1 MIMAFAGYMISGFSN
16 TDFGFLI
23 LTPEQKAE
31 IEAKR
36 DNVKLK
42 HFTQWSKADGG
53 DDKWYSY
60 HQFEYGKNREGYWDG
75 EKMIV
80 QVEEL
85 LDAAEHIWPEYEHV
99 LVFDWSAA
107 MPHPLHLQLLRAVAG
122 GRSTCHD
129 KMPPEVFRCSEFRK
143 YPGYCFT
150 REVKENT
157 LKNVSAKASVQ
168 KEFSTGDCVLQC
180 AYPDA
185 PITKMKS
192 WKDSVTDECVRLPH
206 A

>member
-1 MIMAFAGYMISGFSN
+1 MISGFSN

-23 LTPEQKAE
+23 LTSEQKAE
-31 IEAKR
+31 IEVKR
-36 DNVKLK
+36 GNVKLK
-42 HFTQWSKADGG
+42 HFTQWLKADGG

-75 EKMIV
+75 EKMIG

-107 MPHPLHLQLLRAVAG
+107 LPHPRHRDTALQLLRAVAA

-129 KMPPEVFRCSEFRK
+129 KMPPEVFRCSEFKK

-150 REVKENT
+150 REVKGNT
-157 LKNVSAKASVQ
+157 EKNVSGKPSVQ
-168 KEFSTGDCVLQC
+168 KEFSTGNCVLQC

-192 WKDSVTDECVRLPH
+192 WQDSVTEECVPLPH